1 MHLKSI
7 FKKNKKNSIFLGF
20 IVVISILLIP
30 LLLDNLT
37 FFDNKD
43 SSLFSVSANGDNFDI
58 LDFWENEIERV
69 NSTALNIVY
78 GDNHTIEHTISFS
91 NKNYELKARE
101 IYFNSPNWVGA
112 QPQNLTLNGVLL
124 YPEIIKSS
132 NPGALV
138 MHGLTGEIK
147 DAFDLA
153 IPYLEKGFI
162 VLCHSHPGHGKSEG
176 AEPESGNLYYEGAY
190 NESAHF
196 YLALCGAIQ
205 GLRVLETLPRVNNSQ
220 IMVTGKSYGG
230 LNAMWLAGIS
240 GERIAGVTAY
250 IAIGDIVKN
259 LNHPDRLIFW
269 LLGKNTREIPGSYI
283 TNQLLRFDPIHYLKS
298 PKLPPIMWQIGTND
312 DFFHY
317 SSIKGTYDAV
327 QHAAKFLQIFPND
340 HHGFPGFE
348 GSSKFFI
355 DYILNNGSIPPQINI
370 TSTSKTKDL
379 LGDNLYIALRVN
391 STEEIDSIQVIYK
404 YTDILGSTW
413 ESISLDRIDEMNW
426 EGELSPTIFSSNLDY
441 YIMVKLKNM
450 SSVWFSSNIF
460 SAGMMLSNLT
470 IPFIII
476 ISIIIII
483 PLAVSIRR
491 KYRKIPEMNS
501 EIRISIKHKLF
512 IEIVIIFIFDIIYY
526 ISILMPWIIYESG
539 EISLS
544 HIYFFNN
551 LYTWKL
557 HFGEIAPFL
566 TSIFFIATIINS
578 ELNFISLRLSAIIKL
593 FYPTIILIFIS
604 ITPFISGALDPSS
617 LVSNFGITFP
627 GIGPFLMIISAIS
640 LFFVGRWERRN
651 NIALGIVKRRS
662 IDWNKFRGRLKNM
675 FEKIKQRI
683 RSKRT

>member
-30 LLLDNLT
+30 LLLGNLT

-43 SSLFSVSANGDNFDI
+43 SSLFSMSANGDNFDI

-69 NSTALNIVY
+69 NSTALNIVL
-78 GDNHTIEHTISFS
+78 GDSHTIEHTNSFS
-91 NKNYELKARE
+91 NKLYELKARD
-101 IYFNSPNWVGA
+101 ISFNSPNWVGA

-132 NPGALV
+132 YPGALC
-138 MHGLTGEIK
+138 MHGLNGEIK

-153 IPYLEKGFI
+153 IPYLEKGFV
-162 VLCHSHPGHGKSEG
+162 VLCHSHPGHGSSEG
-176 AEPESGNLYYEGAY
+176 AEPEPGNLYYEGAY

-196 YLALCGAIQ
+196 YLTLCGAIQ
-205 GLRVLETLPRVNNSQ
+205 GLRVLETLPFVNNSQ

-230 LNAMWLAGIS
+230 LNAMWLAGIL

-250 IAIGDIVKN
+250 IAIGDIAKN
-259 LNHPDRLIFW
+259 LNHPDKLIFW
-269 LLGKNTREIPGSYI
+269 ILGKNIREIPDSYV

-327 QHAAKFLQIFPND
+327 QHEAKFLQIFPND

-355 DYILNNGSIPPQINI
+355 DYILNNGSAPPQINI
-370 TSTSKTKDL
+370 TNTSKTKDL
-379 LGDNLYIALRVN
+379 RGDNLHIALRVN

-413 ESISLDRIDEMNW
+413 EYVYLERIDEINW
-426 EGELSPTIFSSNLDY
+426 EGELNPTIFSSNLDY
-441 YIMVKLKNM
+441 YIKIKLKNM
-450 SSVWFSSNIF
+450 SNVWFSSNIF
-460 SAGMMLSNLT
+460 SAGMMASNLT

-476 ISIIIII
+476 ISMIIII
-483 PLAVSIRR
+483 PLAISIRR
-491 KYRKIPEMNS
+491 KYRKIPELNS
-501 EIRISIKHKLF
+501 EEMIMVKHNIF
-512 IEIVIIFIFDIIYY
+512 IEIVSIFILDLIYY
-526 ISILMPWIIYESG
+526 ISILLPWIVYESG
-539 EISLS
+539 EIVFS

-557 HFGEIAPFL
+557 YFGEIAPFL
-566 TSIFFIATIINS
+566 TTIFFIATIINS

-593 FYPTIILIFIS
+593 LYPTSMLIFIS
-604 ITPFISGALDPSS
+604 ITPFISGALDPSN

-627 GIGPFLMIISAIS
+627 GIGPFLMIISAIL
-640 LFFVGRWERRN
+640 LFFVGRWQRRN
-651 NIALGIVKRRS
+651 KIALGVVKKKS
-662 IDWNKFRGRLKNM
+662 IDWNEFKDRLKNM
-675 FEKIKQRI
+675 FEKIKLRMP
-683 RSKRT
+683 SKRT

>member
-1 MHLKSI
+1 MVLKSI
-7 FKKNKKNSIFLGF
+7 FKKNKKNSIFLGL

-30 LLLDNLT
+30 LMLDNLT
-37 FFDNKD
+37 FFNDKN
-43 SSLFSVSANGDNFDI
+43 SSLFSVSTNGDNFDI

-78 GDNHTIEHTISFS
+78 GDNQTIEHTNSFS
-91 NKNYELKARE
+91 NKKYELKAQD

-112 QPQNLTLNGVLL
+112 QPQNLTLYGVLL

-132 NPGALV
+132 YPGALC
-138 MHGLTGEIK
+138 MHGLNGEIK

-153 IPYLEKGFI
+153 IPYLEKGFV

-176 AEPESGNLYYEGAY
+176 PEPEPRNLYYEGAY

-196 YLALCGAIQ
+196 YLTLCGAIQ
-205 GLRVLETLPRVNNSQ
+205 GLRVLETLPFVNNSQ

-230 LNAMWLAGIS
+230 LNAMWLAGIL

-250 IAIGDIVKN
+250 IAIGDIAKN
-259 LNHPDRLIFW
+259 LIHPDKLIFW
-269 LLGKNTREIPGSYI
+269 ILGKNIREIPDSYV
-283 TNQLLRFDPIHYLKS
+283 TNQLLRFDPIYYLKA

-327 QHAAKFLQIFPND
+327 QHAAKFLQIFPNN

-355 DYILNNGSIPPQINI
+355 DYILNDGSIPPQINI

-379 LGDNLYIALRVN
+379 RGDNLHITLRVN
-391 STEEIDSIQVIYK
+391 STEEIDSIQMVYK

-413 ESISLDRIDEMNW
+413 EYVNLERIDEMNW

-441 YIMVKLKNM
+441 YIIVKLKNM
-450 SSVWFSSNIF
+450 SNVWFSSNIF
-460 SAGMMLSNLT
+460 SVGMIVSNLT

-476 ISIIIII
+476 ISIIILI
-483 PLAVSIRR
+483 PLAISIRR

-501 EIRISIKHKLF
+501 EERIKMKHNISI
-512 IEIVIIFIFDIIYY
+512 EIMAIFIFDLIYY
-526 ISILMPWIIYESG
+526 ISILLPWIIYESG
-539 EISLS
+539 EIFLN
-544 HIYFFNN
+544 HVYIFNN

-557 HFGEIAPFL
+557 YFGEIAPFL
-566 TSIFFIATIINS
+566 TAIFFIATIVNS
-578 ELNFISLRLSAIIKL
+578 LLNFISLRLSAIIKL
-593 FYPTIILIFIS
+593 FYPTLMLIFIS
-604 ITPFISGALDPSS
+604 ISPFISGALDSS
-617 LVSNFGITFP
+617 NLVSNFGITFP
-627 GIGPFLMIISAIS
+627 GNGPFLMIISAIL
-640 LFFVGRWERRN
+640 LFFVGRWQRRN
-651 NIALGIVKRRS
+651 KIALGVVKKKS
-662 IDWNKFRGRLKNM
+662 IDWNEFKDRLKNM
-675 FEKIKQRI
+675 FEKIKLRMP
-683 RSKRT
+683 SKRT